1 MTLLDIDLGK
11 LIREGKVSG
20 VTAQEDV
27 LILDLGKILRPPTY
41 EGKVVSVRLEGNTIV
56 QIFGGSDA
64 KPAKNTRG
72 NYMAFRHNRLRFGRL
87 LMNDADLILI
97 DMDPADPLDFFLER
111 YKEQLSTGY
120 TKLTAESGL
129 RVYLRDYDK
138 LHPAKA
144 PAIDKNQVRSA
155 SPHSK

>member
-64 KPAKNTRG
+64 RPAKNIRAG
-72 NYMAFRHNRLRFGRL
+72 NYMAFRDNRFRFGRL
-87 LMNDADLILI
+87 LM
-97 DMDPADPLDFFLER
+97 PP
-111 YKEQLSTGY
+111 
-120 TKLTAESGL
+120 SG
-129 RVYLRDYDK
+129 
-138 LHPAKA
+138 
-144 PAIDKNQVRSA
+144 
-155 SPHSK
+155 SPHSR